1 MLQDEFL
8 DSQTTGPFVLVLH
21 CGYAETLMD
30 EVDHCFRSWI
40 KDLLS
45 ECACMRGKRPGRRQ
59 RKDTYVPN
67 TGPVLVKHNQALDS
81 VAQAR
86 FRGGSGGV

>member
-1 MLQDEFL
+1 METYVQTTMLQDKFQ

-45 ECACMRGKRPGRRQ
+45 ECACIRGRGLAEDRGKTP
-59 RKDTYVPN
+59 TCP
-67 TGPVLVKHNQALDS
+67 TLDL
-81 VAQAR
+81 
-86 FRGGSGGV
+86 FL